1 MGGILNPGQPDTFA
15 VQRAIMV
22 EQQIRRRGI
31 SDQRVLQ
38 AMERVPRH
46 EFIPEEW
53 KARAYEDEPL
63 PIGDEQTISQPYIV
77 ALMLAALHL
86 NGSERILEIGT
97 GCGYQ
102 AAVLSCLVNEVF
114 TIEMRPT
121 LASGAESR
129 LRTLG
134 YGNVRVYAGDG
145 TLGLPADA
153 PYDAILVAAAAPE
166 IPSPLVE
173 QLKEGGRLVVPVGS
187 ELQQELIVGTKK
199 NAHLEIQRTGNCRFV
214 PLRGTHGWKRVE
226 AG

>member
-1 MGGILNPGQPDTFA
+1 MGGVLNPGQPDTFA

-22 EQQIRRRGI
+22 EQQIRRRGV
-31 SDQRVLQ
+31 SDPRVLQ

-53 KARAYEDEPL
+53 KTRAYEDEPL

-77 ALMLAALHL
+77 ALMIAALHL
-86 NGSERILEIGT
+86 KGTERVLEIGT

-102 AAVLSCLVNEVF
+102 AAVLSSLVNEVF

-121 LASGAESR
+121 LAHGAESR
-129 LRTLG
+129 LRALG
-134 YGNVRVYAGDG
+134 YANVRVHSGDG

-153 PYDAILVAAAAPE
+153 PFDAILVAAAAPE

-173 QLKEGGRLVVPVGS
+173 QLKEGGRLVAPVGS
-187 ELQQELIVGTKK
+187 ELQQELIVGTKR
-199 NAHLEIQRTGNCRFV
+199 NGRLEIQRAGNCRFV
-214 PLRGTHGWKRVE
+214 PLRGTHGWKKVE